1 MRELSDKELE
11 DEYRDLKMTDI
22 PDMWESIERNLAPKK
37 PKKVIPIRTIAS
49 LAAVVAVVLLLA
61 PVVRSIRQSE
71 DMADANSAAENS
83 VNSATSNDSWGET
96 EQQTNEQ
103 AQAEEDTEEEQE
115 ESGQGTAEHSE
126 ALEEQSQ
133 VTLTVLIQQVQEA
146 DNGLLI
152 LAEVT
157 EAEDSGYQPG
167 EQLHISYEYD
177 EKAYQKEDFQ
187 GTLRLR
193 LQKEEENLKLLEILP

>member
-1 MRELSDKELE
+1 MRELSEKELE
-11 DEYRDLKMTDI
+11 DEYRNLKMTDV
-22 PDMWESIERNLAPKK
+22 PDMWKSIERNLAPKK
-37 PKKVIPIRTIAS
+37 QKKVIPIRPIAS
-49 LAAVVAVVLLLA
+49 LAAVVAVVLLLV
-61 PVVRSIRQSE
+61 PVVRSIRQSKSG
-71 DMADANSAAENS
+71 DMAYENSAADNS
-83 VNSATSNDSWGET
+83 VNSATSNDGWGET
-96 EQQTNEQ
+96 EEQTNDQ

-115 ESGQGTAEHSE
+115 A
-126 ALEEQSQ
+126 QSQ
-133 VTLTVLIQQVQEA
+133 VTLMVLIQQVQEA
-146 DNGLLI
+146 ENGLLI

>member
-1 MRELSDKELE
+1 MRELSEKELE
-11 DEYRDLKMTDI
+11 DEYRNLKMTDV
-22 PDMWESIERNLAPKK
+22 PDMWKSIERNLAPKK
-37 PKKVIPIRTIAS
+37 QKKVIPIRPIAS
-49 LAAVVAVVLLLA
+49 LAAVVAVVLLLV
-61 PVVRSIRQSE
+61 PVVRSIRQSKSG
-71 DMADANSAAENS
+71 DMAYENSAADNS
-83 VNSATSNDSWGET
+83 VNSATSNDGWGET
-96 EQQTNEQ
+96 EEQTNDQ
-103 AQAEEDTEEEQE
+103 AQAEEDIEEEQE
-115 ESGQGTAEHSE
+115 A
-126 ALEEQSQ
+126 QSQ
-133 VTLTVLIQQVQEA
+133 VTLMVLIQQVQEA
-146 DNGLLI
+146 ENGLLI